1 MFESAGAA
9 KFSDTLTAFSPLV
22 ANASAGFVRYQFDVH
37 GNIATLGTPAPF
49 FFGETYMVL
58 DIQQQ
63 NGPVYEILN
72 AHVRRGDVGTISG
85 GSPPAGWTTSV
96 SSLSGGS
103 TFFSLDL
110 PMNWGQP
117 WDVKVGLLA
126 WAYGEADTDFLSTAT
141 LTGLELFDANHVQVT
156 QFFLTSAS
164 GTNYPNPVPEPA
176 TLALLLSGLG
186 VLALGVRR
194 KSQSP
199 MAR

>member
-1 MFESAGAA
+1 M
-9 KFSDTLTAFSPLV
+9 
-22 ANASAGFVRYQFDVH
+22 
-37 GNIATLGTPAPF
+37 
-49 FFGETYMVL
+49 
-58 DIQQQ
+58 
-63 NGPVYEILN
+63 
-72 AHVRRGDVGTISG
+72 
-85 GSPPAGWTTSV
+85 
-96 SSLSGGS
+96 
-103 TFFSLDL
+103 
-110 PMNWGQP
+110 
-117 WDVKVGLLA
+117 KVGLLA

-156 QFFLTSAS
+156 QFSLTSAS